1 MNCAAGLSRVVRS
14 VKSGSGLI
22 GDAEEIVSEML
33 EIAYNMFRYSMTIV
47 IEKKTE
53 KENIYEIDQKL
64 NSMEIDVRKKILEHL
79 SINPSQNITPSLVLV
94 TLVVDIER
102 LGDYSKNLVEVSHKY
117 PEPLKG
123 KYIEKIKDM
132 ELEVQKCFEDTI
144 KIYNEQDEKLGKRVM
159 EKLSLLIDECQ
170 DLLETLI
177 EDESLKSRE
186 GIIYALLVRHLKR
199 VSSHVRNV
207 CSGIVN
213 PFYRLGYKPDER

>member
-1 MNCAAGLSRVVRS
+1 MFKWFSEIF
-14 VKSGSGLI
+14 KGSGLI
-22 GDAEEIVSEML
+22 GEAEEIVSEML
-33 EIAYNMFRYSMTIV
+33 EIAYSMFRYSMTIV
-47 IEKKTE
+47 IEKETE

-144 KIYNEQDEKLGKRVM
+144 KIYNEQDEKLGKQVM
-159 EKLSLLIDECQ
+159 EKLSHLIDECQ

-177 EDESLKSRE
+177 EDESLKSKE

>member
-1 MNCAAGLSRVVRS
+1 LGGKMFKWFSEIF
-14 VKSGSGLI
+14 KGSGLI